1 MQQDDKILYQRKLN
15 EQKLKR
21 VYGGQSHKVLAKQ
34 CKLQPTVKDHSTFLT
49 VMQNLEYKLEHD
61 YRDIF
66 TQIYPLQSSYNDP
79 RDDKYRKIA
88 LQLKNPFMT
97 NS

>member
-1 MQQDDKILYQRKLN
+1 
-15 EQKLKR
+15 
-21 VYGGQSHKVLAKQ
+21 
-34 CKLQPTVKDHSTFLT
+34 
-49 VMQNLEYKLEHD
+49 MQNIEYKLEHD

-66 TQIYPLQSSYNDP
+66 TQIYPVQQSYSGQ

-97 NS
+97 SNPI